1 MALGRAQLPGD
12 LSIVS
17 TLQRAVGRVAGV
29 VGRES
34 WLIKRMRPAYESLLE
49 WSGRGRGATWTI
61 NGVEYRV
68 DPHHRHRLGRDYDA
82 PVAAFLRER
91 VKPGAVCLD
100 VGANVGVYVLQ
111 FAHWSAPGGQVI
123 AFEPNPGARA
133 VLEKHI
139 LFNDLAGRVTVVPAA
154 VSAGVG
160 SAVLYAAGADGM
172 SRLGEP
178 NSAIAGHAREI
189 VVPTVTLDVYC
200 EGKGLAPDWLF
211 IDIEGFEAA
220 ALEGA
225 RRLIN
230 SRGREMGIVVE
241 MHPNVWHT
249 AGASRAG
256 LEGLLGELRLEAMP
270 LTGQKDSLG
279 EHGLV
284 YLSQR

>member
-1 MALGRAQLPGD
+1 VSMLQTMAGR
-12 LSIVS
+12 I
-17 TLQRAVGRVAGV
+17 AGI

-49 WSGRGRGATWTI
+49 WSGRGRGAAWTI

-82 PVAAFLRER
+82 PVATFLRER

-111 FAHWSAPGGQVI
+111 FARWSAPAGRVV

-133 VLEKHI
+133 VLEKHVR
-139 LFNDLAGRVTVVPAA
+139 FNDLAGRVTIVPVA
-154 VSAGVG
+154 VSAGAG
-160 SAVLYAAGADGM
+160 SAVLYAADADGM

-178 NSAIAGHAREI
+178 NSSIAGRAREI
-189 VVPTVTLDVYC
+189 VVPTVTLDEYC
-200 EGKGLAPDWLF
+200 EREGLAPDWLF

-225 RRLIN
+225 RRLIQA
-230 SRGREMGIVVE
+230 RGREMGVVVE

-249 AGASRAG
+249 AGTTRAV
-256 LEGLLGELRLEAMP
+256 LERLLDELRLDAVP
-270 LTGQKDSLG
+270 LTGQKDALG
-279 EHGLV
+279 EYGLV
-284 YLSQR
+284 HLSHR

>member
-1 MALGRAQLPGD
+1 M
-12 LSIVS
+12 S
-17 TLQRAVGRVAGV
+17 TLQTAAGRVAGL

-34 WLIKRMRPAYESLLE
+34 WLIKRMRPAYESMLE
-49 WSGRGRGATWTI
+49 WSGRGRGAAWTI

-91 VKPGAVCLD
+91 VKPGAVCID

-111 FAHWSAPGGQVI
+111 FAHWSAPAGRVV

-133 VLEKHI
+133 ILEKHV
-139 LFNDLAGRVTVVPAA
+139 LFNDLASRVTIVPAA
-154 VSAGVG
+154 VSASAGD
-160 SAVLYAAGADGM
+160 AVLYAADADGM

-189 VVPTVTLDVYC
+189 VVPTVTLDGYC
-200 EGKGLAPDWLF
+200 EEEGLAPDWLF
-211 IDIEGFEAA
+211 IDIEGFETA

-230 SRGREMGIVVE
+230 SRGREMCIVVE

-249 AGASRAG
+249 AGTSRAE
-256 LEGLLGELRLEAMP
+256 LERLLDELKLEAAP
-270 LTGQKDSLG
+270 LTGQKDALG
-279 EHGLV
+279 EYGLV
-284 YLSQR
+284 YLSHR